1 MSGQMEGGSS
11 SDSCWK
17 VLAAHQRGSIQ
28 MVRDQGIG
36 MIVPQTDR
44 HSLPSSA
51 LSCLGLP
58 TLSASPSLKETTGLS
73 LGSPFS
79 YHGLETL

>member
-1 MSGQMEGGSS
+1 MGKWEVVVVLTLAGGY
-11 SDSCWK
+11 W
-17 VLAAHQRGSIQ
+17 LPTREETE

-36 MIVPQTDR
+36 VMPAQIDC
-44 HSLPSSA
+44 HSFPSNV

-58 TLSASPSLKETTGLS
+58 TLSASPLLKEPIGLS

-79 YHGLETL
+79 YHGLKTL